1 MLYRL
6 NVIKQLVTFLI
17 ERIKEQLAKQGHK
30 ATGELERSLEAKI
43 VEVGKNVEIQIF
55 GNSYAGILEN
65 GVKPSRVP
73 YNPNSRSGAK
83 TSQYIQALQKYMAFR
98 TGKSLKESLG
108 LAFAV
113 ARKHAKEGM
122 STRASSRF
130 SSTGK
135 RNNVIDNMISEQGNE
150 IEQLVERL
158 LTQEVEFIFE
168 NILKQ

>member
-6 NVIKQLVTFLI
+6 NVIKQLESFLI
-17 ERIKEQLAKQGHK
+17 EKIKEQLVKQGHK
-30 ATGELERSLEAKI
+30 ATGSLERSLEAKTI
-43 VEVGKNVEIQIF
+43 EVGKNVEILIF
-55 GNSYAGILEN
+55 GNDYSGILEN
-65 GVKPSRVP
+65 GVKSSRIP
-73 YNPNSRSGAK
+73 YNPSRRSGAK
-83 TSQYIQALQKYMAFR
+83 TSQYIQALQKYMSFR

-122 STRASSRF
+122 STRASKRF

-135 RNNVIDNMISEQGNE
+135 RNNVIENMITEQGSE
-150 IEQLVERL
+150 IEQLIERL

>member
-1 MLYRL
+1 MLYR
-6 NVIKQLVTFLI
+6 KQLLTNIESFLI
-17 ERIKEQLAKQGHK
+17 EKIKEQLAKQGHK
-30 ATGELERSLEAKI
+30 ATGSLERSLEAKTI
-43 VEVGKNVEIQIF
+43 EVGKNVEILIF
-55 GNSYAGILEN
+55 GNTYAGVLEN
-65 GVKPSRVP
+65 GIKSSRIPYSPSQ
-73 YNPNSRSGAK
+73 RSGAK

-122 STRASSRF
+122 STMASKRF

-135 RNNVIDNMISEQGNE
+135 RNNVIENMITEQGSE